1 MESRSVSY
9 VANEEKML
17 MFVLVC
23 WQLSSVEEESLTRE
37 IREENSKRLA
47 AEESFGDLGHDE
59 EMCVC
64 VRWIVVR

>member
-1 MESRSVSY
+1 
-9 VANEEKML
+9 ML
-17 MFVLVC
+17 MFALVC

-37 IREENSKRLA
+37 IREENSERLA
-47 AEESFGDLGHDE
+47 AEESCGDLGHDEE

>member
-1 MESRSVSY
+1 
-9 VANEEKML
+9 ML

>member
-1 MESRSVSY
+1 
-9 VANEEKML
+9 ML
-17 MFVLVC
+17 MFALVC

-37 IREENSKRLA
+37 IREENSERLA

-59 EMCVC
+59 EEMCVC